1 MTSSTPAMSSISN
14 GDGPGLIF
22 TTGQPDA
29 AEIAAVTAVL
39 TALSRPASDGA
50 GPRRAHRSQWSSP
63 ARRMREP
70 LARGAGGW
78 RASGLPR

>member
-1 MTSSTPAMSSISN
+1 V
-14 GDGPGLIF
+14 
-22 TTGQPDA
+22 A

-39 TALSRPASDGA
+39 TALSRPAGTA
-50 GPRRAHRSQWSSP
+50 GPPRIHRNQWSSP

>member
-1 MTSSTPAMSSISN
+1 MTTSTPATSSGFN
-14 GDGPGLIF
+14 AGAPRL
-22 TTGQPDA
+22 TVVKGQPDA

-39 TALSRPASDGA
+39 AALSRPPGSDGPA
-50 GPRRAHRSQWSSP
+50 RAHRSEWKSP

-70 LARGAGGW
+70 LSRGAGGW

>member
-1 MTSSTPAMSSISN
+1 MTDSTPATSSGFN
-14 GDGPGLIF
+14 AGAPRL
-22 TTGQPDA
+22 TVVKGQPDA

-39 TALSRPASDGA
+39 AALSRPSASA
-50 GPRRAHRSQWSSP
+50 SPARTHRSQWESP

>member
-1 MTSSTPAMSSISN
+1 MTTSTPGMSSMDYGS
-14 GDGPGLIF
+14 GPRL
-22 TTGQPDA
+22 TVVKGQPDA
-29 AEIAAVTAVL
+29 AEIAAVAAVL
-39 TALSRPASDGA
+39 TALSRAAGGDA
-50 GPRRAHRSQWSSP
+50 GPPRTHRNQWSSP